1 MSSNKLTLKETAL
14 VLTEDQKDLIKRT
27 VADGCTDDELAL
39 FLYQCER
46 SGLDPFSRQIH
57 MIKRG
62 NKATIQTGSDGY
74 RAIAERTGK
83 YAGNDEYLYNGGQTE
98 YELLAK
104 GDRQP
109 KVATACVKKIVSGV
123 VCEFKASASWLEYC
137 PKGKQDYMWN
147 KMPYLMLGKCA
158 EALALRKAFP
168 NDLSGIYTDDEMSQ
182 ADVQSIE
189 TKTKTNVVN
198 LKKQIKADGEKL
210 LSMSASKDNDI
221 PYSDFDQ
228 EKGDFADDGKGRLMN
243 MIDQILEC
251 LGSKYV
257 SDETRNKVE
266 PWLEKKPTYE
276 AVQDCLNKLE
286 GMINEGQKTEKP
298 KPEENAVS
306 VEDDDLPF

>member
-1 MSSNKLTLKETAL
+1 MSNKMMLNKETAM
-14 VLTEDQKDLIKRT
+14 VLTDDQKNLIKRT

-62 NKATIQTGSDGY
+62 NRATIQTGIDGY

-168 NDLSGIYTDDEMSQ
+168 NDLSGIYTDDEMEQ

-189 TKTKTNVVN
+189 TKTKDNIDD
-198 LKKQIKADGEKL
+198 LKKQIMPETK
-210 LSMSASKDNDI
+210 KD
-221 PYSDFDQ
+221 PFEDFDR
-228 EKGDFADDGKGRLMN
+228 ENGDFNDRLPS
-243 MIDQILEC
+243 MIDSIREC
-251 LGSKYV
+251 LGSKFV
-257 SDETRNKVE
+257 TDETRAKVE
-266 PWLEKKPTYE
+266 PWLENTPTYE
-276 AVQDCLNKLE
+276 AVEECLEKLQ
-286 GMINEGQKTEKP
+286 GMINEGQKTKTEKEGP
-298 KPEENAVS
+298 GQD
-306 VEDDDLPF
+306 DDDLPF